1 MRAACPPAARCPPLA
16 AGGPRT
22 SRRPSARRPR
32 ALDPSSDDGVGVAV
46 AVDDPSPLPSAVA
59 SEAVPFLL
67 PPDAGVPR
75 LDDAVASVAA
85 ADLLAAAAA
94 DEAPSPSSSPLPSF
108 LPSSSFFT
116 PAVRGMLAINLS
128 ALLFGSN
135 MAVTKL
141 VEGGGGG
148 GGGAGLSPAALCA
161 ARFAVAA
168 ACFAPSVPAALA
180 SAGVRT
186 ASVELGA
193 YLAVGYLAQAWGL
206 LHTTASHGAF
216 AAAFTVL
223 AVPFIDAAAGKKAVP
238 PSTWAAAAVAVAG
251 VALLTSDGG
260 APPSV
265 GDAACVASAVVF
277 GLHKWRS
284 EALTDAH
291 RDATAALVGGQLAVL
306 AAASAVAAAPD
317 AAASVAG
324 GAPLADLAALPWIPL
339 AYMGAV
345 TTAACVA
352 LEAEALK
359 SVSASVAALLYS
371 AEPVYG
377 AVIASLVLGEG
388 WTARGVAGA
397 ALVLS
402 ASLAGQ
408 VGAAGDGG
416 KAKRDS
422 D

>member
-16 AGGPRT
+16 VGGHRT
-22 SRRPSARRPR
+22 SRRPPARRPR

-46 AVDDPSPLPSAVA
+46 AVDDPAPLPFAVA

-85 ADLLAAAAA
+85 ADLLVAAAAA
-94 DEAPSPSSSPLPSF
+94 DEAPSASSSPPLPS
-108 LPSSSFFT
+108 PSFFT

-223 AVPFIDAAAGKKAVP
+223 AVPFIDAAAGRKAVP

-260 APPSV
+260 APPTV

-317 AAASVAG
+317 AAARRTALEGLLVCGG
-324 GAPLADLAALPWIPL
+324 GAGASGVPDDLAA
-339 AYMGAV
+339 A
-345 TTAACVA
+345 
-352 LEAEALK
+352 
-359 SVSASVAALLYS
+359 
-371 AEPVYG
+371 
-377 AVIASLVLGEG
+377 
-388 WTARGVAGA
+388 
-397 ALVLS
+397 
-402 ASLAGQ
+402 
-408 VGAAGDGG
+408 VGAAVAHLGAPPLIPVPDYMPGG
-416 KAKRDS
+416 TLGAAAWCGAAVLSRVVFGAGQQLTKAEYDEHGPSVVHKKCTP
-422 D
+422 